1 MDRTFTYP
9 GSIPLD
15 TDILQPQKN
24 AMVGLGWLAQAIL
37 GTATLASGLGCVPTG
52 PASLNVVIN
61 PGAIFTQGNTDTA
74 AYGSLG
80 ADTTRQLLKEGLL
93 LDAATLSCPAPG
105 TAGQSINYLIEA
117 QYQDIDD
124 TPVILP
130 YYNAANPALA
140 WSGPGNS
147 GTPQNTFRRG
157 KCAVQV
163 KAGTAATT
171 GSQVTPAADA
181 GWTGLWVVTV
191 ANGQTTI
198 VSGNI
203 AALGGAPLIT
213 ETLTAKI
220 SQATGDGRY
229 APIATVGLK
238 AGTPLMWG
246 NQTCPAWA
254 LIRDGAAY
262 SRATYPGLFA
272 ALCPI
277 RNGVLNSTTS
287 VTGISSTTDF
297 FVGMPVEGTGISAGT
312 TVAQIN
318 SASSI
323 TLSATATVSAT
334 NPLTFFPYG
343 YGAGGNATTF
353 GVPDDRENFER
364 GWAPTSQG
372 FDKSIQNGTL
382 SNGTPNVT
390 ALTSTVGLYV
400 GMAISGTNIPGSTTI
415 AAITG
420 ATTITMSA
428 NATGSPTTPITFTG
442 RSFGSV
448 QADVFKSHT
457 HIVPNIVGGSG
468 NVNFNAVVG
477 LVIANVTTNATGDAE
492 TRPRNRAYLPIIV
505 F

>member
-1 MDRTFTYP
+1 MDRGIVYP

-15 TDILQPQKN
+15 TDILAPQKN
-24 AMVGLGWLAQAIL
+24 AMVGLGWLAQAVL
-37 GTATLASGLGCVPTG
+37 GVTTLASGLGCVPTG
-52 PASLNVVIN
+52 PASLQVVVN

-80 ADTTRQLLKEGLL
+80 ADTVRQLVKQGLL

-117 QYQDIDD
+117 QYQDVDD
-124 TPVILP
+124 TPVVLP

-140 WSGPGNS
+140 WSGPNNTGV
-147 GTPQNTFRRG
+147 PQNTFRRG

-181 GWTGLWVVTV
+181 GWTGFWVVTV

-198 VSGNI
+198 TAPNI
-203 AALGGAPLIT
+203 VQLAGSPLIL

-229 APIATVGLK
+229 APLATVGLK
-238 AGTPLMWG
+238 AGTPLMWP
-246 NQTCPAWA
+246 NKDCPAWA
-254 LIRDGAAY
+254 LIRDGAAIT
-262 SRATYPGLFA
+262 RASFPGLFA

-277 RNGVLNSTTS
+277 RNGTMNNTTL
-287 VTGISSTTDF
+287 VTGLSSTVDF
-297 FVGMPVEGTGISAGT
+297 WVGMPVEGTGISAAT

-323 TLSATATVSAT
+323 TLSATATVTAT

-343 YGAGGNATTF
+343 YGAGGNSTTF
-353 GVPDDRENFER
+353 GVPDDREVFER

-372 FDKSIQNGTL
+372 FDASVQTGTL
-382 SNGTPNVT
+382 NATTAVT
-390 ALTSTVGLYV
+390 GLTSTIGLRI
-400 GMAISGTNIPGSTTI
+400 GMVVAGTNITGGTTI

-420 ATTITMSA
+420 ATTLTLSA
-428 NATGSPTTPITFTG
+428 VATGSITTPLTFTG

-448 QADVFKSHT
+448 QADDIRAHT
-457 HIVPNIVGGSG
+457 HLAGTTLNFGQSGSG
-468 NVNFNAVVG
+468 TLFR
-477 LVIANVTTNATGDAE
+477 ANDGGGVASGSTGNAE